1 MSGSFP
7 EGFRYLPEY
16 FSRAQQ
22 QILIEHVSI
31 AAKAAPFFRGK
42 MPRTGTPLSTLG
54 SNFGP
59 LGWVA
64 AQSGYRYCKTHPKTG
79 KSWPNMPEELL
90 NLWQE
95 VSDWLDPPQ
104 ACLIN
109 WYREGA
115 KLGLHVDADEEAAD
129 APVVSVSLGDQALY
143 RLGGPARKDPTRS
156 FKLSSGDVCI
166 LGGASRRCFHGIDRI
181 YPGTSTLVPKGG
193 RINLTL
199 RVVRGVL

>member
-1 MSGSFP
+1 MTHALP
-7 EGFRYLPEY
+7 QGFRYLPGY
-16 FSRAQQ
+16 LSRTQQ
-22 QILIEHVSI
+22 QSLIEAVQE
-31 AAKAAPFFRGK
+31 AAKDAPFFRGK

-59 LGWVA
+59 LGWVSA
-64 AQSGYRYCKTHPKTG
+64 KTGYRYCETHPGTDQP
-79 KSWPNMPEELL
+79 WPPMPPKLVD
-90 NLWQE
+90 LWE
-95 VSDWLDPPQ
+95 DVADWPAAPQ

-115 KLGLHVDADEEAAD
+115 KLGLHVDADEDARD

-143 RLGGPARKDPTRS
+143 RLGGLNRKDPTRS
-156 FKLSSGDVCI
+156 FKLSSGDVVV

-193 RINLTL
+193 RINLTM
-199 RVVRGVL
+199 RVVR